1 MNIDLTSLLCQKRDY
16 PKHQLECP
24 GMEQK
29 ERKGIHDGFYCR
41 EQLVKRLNRE
51 DLPSFEYFL
60 QQIRLN
66 VFKLFYPALEEV
78 PGLQLLVA
86 KQMADI
92 GLQEVFPG
100 RQLKKF
106 HDGIKVC
113 QQGAIAV
120 CDLEKEMA
128 RLWGPSNL
136 LSRLIKGEEEPL
148 VINQTKKT
156 EVNGKKG
163 KKIQD
168 CKNKR
173 KNGK

>member
-1 MNIDLTSLLCQKRDY
+1 MCQKRDY
-16 PKHQLECP
+16 PKHKLECP
-24 GMEQK
+24 IMEQE
-29 ERKGIHDGFYCR
+29 ERKDIHDGFYCR

-86 KQMADI
+86 EQMADI

-100 RQLKKF
+100 PQLKRF
-106 HDGIKVC
+106 HDGIEKC
-113 QQGAIAV
+113 QPAAIGV
-120 CDLEKEMA
+120 SELEKEMA

-136 LSRLIKGEEEPL
+136 LSRLMTGDPQP
-148 VINQTKKT
+148 VVNNQTKKK
-156 EVNGKKG
+156 ENNGKKG
-163 KKIQD
+163 KGKGP
-168 CKNKR
+168 KNKR

>member
-1 MNIDLTSLLCQKRDY
+1 MCQKRDY

-29 ERKGIHDGFYCR
+29 ERKEIHDGFYCR

-51 DLPSFEYFL
+51 DLPSLEYFL

-86 KQMADI
+86 KQMSEI
-92 GLQEVFPG
+92 GLQEVYPG
-100 RQLKKF
+100 PQLKRF

-113 QQGAIAV
+113 QPAAIGL
-120 CDLEKEMA
+120 CELEKEMT

-136 LSRLIKGEEEPL
+136 LSRLPKGDPQP
-148 VINQTKKT
+148 VVNNQTKEK
-156 EVNGKKG
+156 ENNGKKG
-163 KKIQD
+163 KKNQV

>member
-1 MNIDLTSLLCQKRDY
+1 
-16 PKHQLECP
+16 
-24 GMEQK
+24 MEQK
-29 ERKGIHDGFYCR
+29 ERKEIHDGFYCR

-51 DLPSFEYFL
+51 DLPSLDYFV
-60 QQIRLN
+60 QQVSLN
-66 VFKLFYPALEEV
+66 LFKLIYPALEEV

-86 KQMADI
+86 EQMADI
-92 GLQEVFPG
+92 GLQEVFPA
-100 RQLKKF
+100 RHLKRF

-128 RLWGPSNL
+128 RLWGPSNI

-148 VINQTKKT
+148 VNNQTKKT